1 MTRQARTYP
10 PAPRPAGARGFTL
23 VELCVVVVII
33 GVVTAVAIPQLI
45 PLIAFSEIDGEARRL
60 AGYGSALV
68 AEAALFKTPL
78 TVRVDLDKQE
88 YHTIRL
94 VYPEQE
100 EADAAA
106 MEGAQGGTAAGAAS
120 AGAAVAKKPAGDQMA
135 MLREYAKSSGMS
147 PAQMSNALAGQAKN
161 DPRLRGMLPQGF
173 DQELADEQMNDKFA
187 RFSRNILETRA
198 KNVKHDEGFL
208 DEIGPLFEKKFT
220 LEEEKPVEE
229 ELGDPVLMRRK
240 LPEGL
245 RIESVSVN
253 GERKGRGM
261 VEFEVSPLGMDQVTG
276 FHIVNRDGEY
286 MTVWWDPLTGRGVS
300 RAGKLD
306 I

>member
-1 MTRQARTYP
+1 MSRQARTYRA
-10 PAPRPAGARGFTL
+10 APRPAGARGFTL

-33 GVVTAVAIPQLI
+33 GVVTAVAIPQLV
-45 PLIAFSEIDGEARRL
+45 PLIAFSEMDREARRL
-60 AGYGSALV
+60 AGYGTALV
-68 AEAALFKTPL
+68 AEAALFKTTL
-78 TVRVDLDKQE
+78 TVRVDLDRQE

-94 VYPEQE
+94 VYPELEE
-100 EADAAA
+100 EA
-106 MEGAQGGTAAGAAS
+106 AQGGAE
-120 AGAAVAKKPAGDQMA
+120 KPAGDQMA

-147 PAQMSNALAGQAKN
+147 SGQLSGALAGQAKN

-173 DQELADEQMNDKFA
+173 DQDLADEQMNDKFA
-187 RFSRNILETRA
+187 RFSRGLLETRA
-198 KNVKHDEGFL
+198 KNVKHDAGFL

-220 LEEEKPVEE
+220 LKEDEPVEE

-261 VEFEVSPLGMDQVTG
+261 VEFEVSPLGMDQLTG
-276 FHIVNRDGEY
+276 FHLVNGDGEY

-300 RAGKLD
+300 RTGKMD